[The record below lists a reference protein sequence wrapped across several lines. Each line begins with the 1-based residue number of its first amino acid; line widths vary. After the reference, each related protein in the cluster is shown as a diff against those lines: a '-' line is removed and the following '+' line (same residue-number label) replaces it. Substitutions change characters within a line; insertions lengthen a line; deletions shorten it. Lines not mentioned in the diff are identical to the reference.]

1 MKEELKKYNNYKY
14 TLKVLKRKL
23 RIELNKDANIGG
35 SNFEI
40 NGYIR
45 STGYMSNNIENQII
59 KKTDKI
65 EQIEEQIKDLEE
77 RIDIIDSLLKTLK
90 NNDRIAIQMRFF
102 DRLTYDTIART
113 LGLSSYKEAEQKIRH
128 AILKI
133 DKIYGNTAKIQRK

>member
-102 DRLTYDTIART
+102 DRLTYDIIART